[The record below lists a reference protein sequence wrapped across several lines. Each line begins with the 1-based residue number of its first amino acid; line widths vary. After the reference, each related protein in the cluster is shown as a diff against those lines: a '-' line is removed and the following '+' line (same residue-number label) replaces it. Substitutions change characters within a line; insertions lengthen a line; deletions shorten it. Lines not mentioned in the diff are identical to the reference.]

1 VAGPVARH
9 SRSLVRNVNVAGWL
23 VVLAVAAAADVL
35 VRTFDL
41 HDSVAAP
48 SAAASALGDEL
59 RSGALASE
67 LATTLESYA
76 QGLGIAIAIG
86 VSAGIV
92 IGTSRTLQAATS
104 PLIELLRPIPAVA
117 LIPLAILLFGLDEPM
132 RRFVVAFG
140 AVWPILVNT
149 IYGVRSTDRFLH
161 DVARSAGLGPVRRLV
176 RVTLP
181 AALPGIATGIRV
193 SASLALLVCVT
204 AEFVVGAGGG
214 MGAYMQEQQSAVR
227 MPELYAAILTVAL
240 LGYAVNAGLR
250 AVERRTVVWAG
261 DGRKA
266 RS

>member
-1 VAGPVARH
+1 
-9 SRSLVRNVNVAGWL
+9 VRRGNVAGWL
-23 VVLAVAAAADVL
+23 FVLALAIVADVL
-35 VRTFDL
+35 VRAFDL

-48 SAAASALGDEL
+48 SAAVAALVDEL
-59 RSGALASE
+59 RSGSLTAE
-67 LATTLESYA
+67 IGTTLESYA
-76 QGLGIAIAIG
+76 QGLAIAIAIG
-86 VSAGIV
+86 VSAGV
-92 IGTSRTLQAATS
+92 IIGSSRTLEAAAT

-117 LIPLAILLFGLDEPM
+117 LIPLAILFFGLDTPM
-132 RRFVVAFG
+132 RRFLVAFA

-161 DVARSAGLGPVRRLV
+161 DVARSSGVGPVGRLL

-181 AALPGIATGIRV
+181 GALPGIATGIRV

-214 MGAYMQEQQSAVR
+214 IGSYMQEQQSAVR
-227 MPELYAAILTVAL
+227 IPELYAAILTVTL

-250 AVERRTVVWAG
+250 AVERRTVFWVG